1 MSVLRVK
8 LVRDLLRL
16 WPQVLAIVAVM
27 AAGSATLILGVG
39 AYATLAE
46 TRAAYY
52 ERNRFADVF
61 AEVTRAPKALGE
73 EIARIPG
80 VAAVEM
86 RIAKLAVLDLPD
98 LPEPASAMLV
108 SLPDRREA
116 TVDRLHMIRGRSPMA
131 EDEREVVVSQPFADA
146 NRFDVGSRF
155 AALIDGR
162 RRELT
167 IVGVALSPEF
177 VYAIGPGDIMPDDRR
192 FGVVWMSEHALAG
205 AYDLVGAFSSVH
217 LRLMRGAS
225 EAEAIARLDD
235 LLARWGGRGAYG
247 RRDQTSHAFLDAE
260 LKQLEA
266 MSRIL
271 PPIFLAVAAFLVNMT
286 LARTI
291 ALERE
296 QIGLM
301 KALGRG
307 DLEIGRHYLEFVAVV
322 AIGGAG
328 LGIAVGTWLGDGM
341 ARLYGDFFHFPFLV
355 FRRSPETW
363 AIAAGVTLL
372 SAFAGAAQTVAR
384 VARLPPAEAMRPPAP
399 TRYRHGLVDRLA
411 RRLGLRQTL
420 VMVIRHVAHAPLRS
434 LGSILGIALSVA
446 VLVGSLWVYGSMDLM
461 LDVTFQRA
469 DRQDATLGF
478 VRERP
483 LAALGEVG
491 ALPGVT
497 VVEPFR
503 SIPAKIRNG
512 RTERRIAISARA
524 AGADLSRVLDRDF
537 RPVELPKEG
546 IALSDALARILGV
559 GVGDTVEI
567 ELSERN
573 RRVAKATVTA
583 IITTYLG
590 LGAYMD
596 LDAAGRLLR
605 EGTAL
610 DGVTIAYD
618 PVREADLF
626 AVLKTTPVAAFVAL
640 QKRAM
645 RIYRDTLEQNLLVMI
660 TVYVTLGM
668 IVAFGVVYNFARI
681 SLSEQGR
688 ELASLR
694 VLGLTRGEVS
704 GILFAELAILT
715 LAAQPIGWLL
725 GAGLAHGMAAG
736 LENELYRVPVVILA
750 DVPATASG
758 VTILAALISALVVR
772 RRIDHLDLVEVLK
785 TRE

>member
-1 MSVLRVK
+1 MGVLRVK
-8 LVRDLLRL
+8 LRRDLLRL
-16 WPQVLAIVAVM
+16 WPQVVAILLVM

-39 AYATLAE
+39 AHATLAE

-52 ERNRFADVF
+52 ERHRFADVF
-61 AEVTRAPKALGE
+61 ADLTRAPKSLAE

-80 VAAVEM
+80 VAAVEP
-86 RIAKLAVLDLPD
+86 RIAKSAVLDLPD
-98 LPEPASAMLV
+98 LSEPASAMMV

-116 TVDRLHMIRGRSPMA
+116 TVDRLFMIRGRMP
-131 EDEREVVVSQPFADA
+131 EPDDEREVVVSKPFADA
-146 NRFDVGSRF
+146 NRFDLGSRF
-155 AALIDGR
+155 AALLDGR

-167 IVGVALSPEF
+167 IVGIALSPEF

-205 AYDLVGAFSSVH
+205 AYDLTDAFSSVH

-225 EAEAIARLDD
+225 EAEVIARLDD
-235 LLARWGGRGAYG
+235 LLERWGGRGAYG

-271 PPIFLAVAAFLVNMT
+271 PPIFLLVAAFLVNMT

-301 KALGRG
+301 KALGHG
-307 DLEIGRHYLEFVAVV
+307 DFAVGRHYLEFVGVIALLGT
-322 AIGGAG
+322 A
-328 LGIAVGTWLGDGM
+328 LGIAVGVWLGGGM
-341 ARLYGDFFHFPFLV
+341 ARLYADFFHFPFLV
-355 FRRSPETW
+355 FRWSPATW
-363 AIAAGVTLL
+363 AVAGGVTLVA
-372 SAFAGAAQTVAR
+372 AFAGAARTVAR
-384 VARLPPAEAMRPPAP
+384 VVRLPPAVAMQPPAP
-399 TRYRHGLVDRLA
+399 ARYSHGLVDRMA
-411 RRLGLRQTL
+411 RRLGVRQTL
-420 VMVIRHVAHAPLRS
+420 VMVIRHVVHAPMRS
-434 LGSILGIALSVA
+434 LGSIFGIASSVA

-461 LDVTFQRA
+461 LDVTFHRS

-483 LAALGEVG
+483 LSALGEVA

-503 SIPAKIRNG
+503 SIPAKIRKG
-512 RTERRIAISARA
+512 RVERRIAISGRA
-524 AGADLSRVLDRDF
+524 PGADLSRVLDGDF
-537 RPVELPKEG
+537 RPVDPPGDG
-546 IALSDALARILGV
+546 IALSDMLARILGV
-559 GVGDTVEI
+559 GVGDTVEV
-567 ELSERN
+567 ELSERDR
-573 RRVAKATVTA
+573 RRVEVPVTA

-596 LDAAGRLLR
+596 LDAAGRMLR

-618 PVREADLF
+618 TAREEDLF
-626 AVLKTTPVAAFVAL
+626 AALKKTPVAAFVGL

-645 RIYRDTLEQNLLVMI
+645 KIYRDTLQQNLVVMI
-660 TVYVTLGM
+660 TVYVSLGM

-704 GILFAELAILT
+704 GILFAELAVLT
-715 LAAQPIGWLL
+715 LLAQPLGWLL
-725 GAGLAHGMAAG
+725 GVGLAVGMAAG
-736 LENELYRVPVVILA
+736 LENELYRVPVVILPN
-750 DVPATASG
+750 VPAAASA
-758 VTILAALISALVVR
+758 VVIVATLVSGLMVR
-772 RRIDHLDLVEVLK
+772 RRIDRLDLVEVLK